1 VADKRVRGTAKS
13 GWFGRLWRE
22 HEEGV
27 LYAVAALIYIPAGV
41 FLKTVVLNWMLG
53 ILFPL
58 IVVYLI
64 PKQIRRRRSNATAT
78 EPQAGS

>member
-1 VADKRVRGTAKS
+1 MPATDREIGFVR
-13 GWFGRLWRE
+13 RLWRD

-27 LYAVAALIYIPAGV
+27 LYAVAVIVYIPAGV

-64 PKQIRRRRSNATAT
+64 PNRIRRWRSRGGAA
-78 EPQAGS
+78 